1 MPRTCRSQARLST
14 RKPVLRAAAKAQSHS
29 PAGRFDL
36 GGGFGSAP
44 SEEVVDFTQRPTRA
58 VELQAGRR
66 RSFGEPAPPQWEEA
80 RQEVKRYFK
89 SRNGDDG
96 ESSSDE
102 EDFDAKYGPPPPAA
116 ERLSK
121 IKSAVLKATSL
132 EEVEEV
138 KAALRKGADWRKV
151 APWIRRS
158 PTLAEYRREEE
169 GKPSIDWVGL
179 AGLRMA
185 SGPSE
190 EPSPPPPKAKPP
202 KARSRSPR
210 PPQDAPP
217 PSDDEE
223 ADISPTAARHP
234 SSVTMRGA
242 QRALREKGARFGE
255 ELPPLRPQPLY
266 RGLETS
272 TLGLERAMEAA
283 TASMM
288 RNSWSLPQLQSHMQ
302 REAGPRRLVADAAP
316 KPDVDPEP
324 LRFAPSLIRRRV
336 RVKGPKA

>member
-1 MPRTCRSQARLST
+1 MPTDPMR
-14 RKPVLRAAAKAQSHS
+14 
-29 PAGRFDL
+29 
-36 GGGFGSAP
+36 
-44 SEEVVDFTQRPTRA
+44 
-58 VELQAGRR
+58 
-66 RSFGEPAPPQWEEA
+66 
-80 RQEVKRYFK
+80 
-89 SRNGDDG
+89 
-96 ESSSDE
+96 
-102 EDFDAKYGPPPPAA
+102 
-116 ERLSK
+116 
-121 IKSAVLKATSL
+121 KATTL

-138 KAALRKGADWRKV
+138 KAALRKGADWRKAETVTCHV

-190 EPSPPPPKAKPP
+190 DGWVLLVISGMQLNH
-202 KARSRSPR
+202 R
-210 PPQDAPP
+210 PNAPP

-272 TLGLERAMEAA
+272 TLGLER
-283 TASMM
+283 
-288 RNSWSLPQLQSHMQ
+288 
-302 REAGPRRLVADAAP
+302 RRC
-316 KPDVDPEP
+316 
-324 LRFAPSLIRRRV
+324 
-336 RVKGPKA
+336 

>member
-1 MPRTCRSQARLST
+1 MPRTCRNQARLST
-14 RKPVLRAAAKAQSHS
+14 RKPLLRAAAKAQSAS
-29 PAGRFDL
+29 PARHFDL

-44 SEEVVDFTQRPTRA
+44 SEDVVDFTQRPARA
-58 VELQAGRR
+58 VELQAERR

-80 RQEVKRYFK
+80 RKEVKRYFK
-89 SRNGDDG
+89 SRNGEDG

-102 EDFDAKYGPPPPAA
+102 EDFDAKYGPPPPVA

-121 IKSAVLKATSL
+121 IKSAVLKAKTL

-138 KAALRKGADWRKV
+138 KAAMRKGADWRKV

-169 GKPSIDWVGL
+169 GKPCVDWVGL
-179 AGLRMA
+179 AGLRQT
-185 SGPSE
+185 SGGPSE
-190 EPSPPPPKAKPP
+190 EQPAPSNAKPR
-202 KARSRSPR
+202 KVRSRSPR
-210 PPQDAPP
+210 PPRDAPP
-217 PSDDEE
+217 PSDDED

-272 TLGLERAMEAA
+272 TMGLERAMEAA

-288 RNSWSLPQLQSHMQ
+288 RNSWSLPQLQSHVQ
-302 REAGPRRLVADAAP
+302 REAGPRRLIADAAP

-336 RVKGPKA
+336 RVKAKA